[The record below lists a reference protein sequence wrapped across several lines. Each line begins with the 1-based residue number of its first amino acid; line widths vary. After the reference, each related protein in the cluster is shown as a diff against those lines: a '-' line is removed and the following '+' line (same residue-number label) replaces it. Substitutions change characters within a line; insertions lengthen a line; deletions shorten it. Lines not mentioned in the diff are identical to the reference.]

1 MLKEK
6 LSKIGLTDGEAEVY
20 ELLIERGESKA
31 GELIKSAS
39 LASSKVYEVLQ
50 RLVNKG
56 LASFSVKD
64 GIKRYQATPPERLV
78 DFLEDKKSQIDQAK
92 EEVLKII
99 PAIKQKNESRQS
111 TNNIRMYIGRDGPK
125 IAIKELAEA
134 SMKDKCNYGYGT
146 QDNPFAERYPK
157 ELKEWFE
164 TEKRYGLKTKII
176 FAEGHKQRQPSA
188 QIRYLPPGFLSP
200 VRTMIAGHKVFLVD
214 FTEPFTTIIIENKA
228 IAQSYKDHF
237 LMLWKTAKA

>member
-78 DFLEDKKSQIDQAK
+78 DFLEDKKSQIDQA
-92 EEVLKII
+92 
-99 PAIKQKNESRQS
+99 Q
-111 TNNIRMYIGRDGPK
+111 GRG
-125 IAIKELAEA
+125 AE
-134 SMKDKCNYGYGT
+134 
-146 QDNPFAERYPK
+146 DNPRDK
-157 ELKEWFE
+157 
-164 TEKRYGLKTKII
+164 TE
-176 FAEGHKQRQPSA
+176 E
-188 QIRYLPPGFLSP
+188 
-200 VRTMIAGHKVFLVD
+200 
-214 FTEPFTTIIIENKA
+214 
-228 IAQSYKDHF
+228 
-237 LMLWKTAKA
+237 